1 RQKQLSLSLVLLKV
15 HQSNMSFYL
24 FYSQS
29 SDQSYMVRYVFQKQ
43 RQADAYPS
51 EKKFCIKQH
60 VKDSRS
66 VHSFTVTHIQLYTSS
81 HPAMKSSQTK
91 QSTFTFPKAQKLVEY
106 KTSPYKLCVYF
117 PLFKKEKKKV
127 DSFVSIKE
135 DWFQLN

>member
-1 RQKQLSLSLVLLKV
+1 MQLSLSLFLLRV

-51 EKKFCIKQH
+51 VKKFCIKQH

-66 VHSFTVTHIQLYTSS
+66 VHSLIHCHAHSTLHIQPPSNEVKSNEAIYLYLSKGS
-81 HPAMKSSQTK
+81 
-91 QSTFTFPKAQKLVEY
+91 KA
-106 KTSPYKLCVYF
+106 CR
-117 PLFKKEKKKV
+117 
-127 DSFVSIKE
+127 I
-135 DWFQLN
+135 